1 MAALA
6 EEIDRLVPH
15 DQPLIIAGDFNDW
28 RNHASEHLA
37 RRLDMVEVFDTLSG
51 KPARSFPVA
60 MPMLRLDR
68 IYIRGLKAVRAD
80 VHYGAGWS
88 KISDHAALRC
98 ELALT
103 D

>member
-15 DQPLIIAGDFNDW
+15 DHPLIIAGDFNDW

-37 RRLDMVEVFDTLSG
+37 ARLDLTEVFHQLSG
-51 KPARSFPVA
+51 RPARSFPVA

-68 IYIRGLKAVRAD
+68 IYVRGLRAVNAD

-98 ELALT
+98 ELRLAR
-103 D
+103 

>member
-28 RNHASEHLA
+28 RNHASKHLA
-37 RRLDMVEVFDTLSG
+37 ERLELSEVFQQLSG
-51 KPARSFPVA
+51 RYARSFPVA

-68 IYIRGLKAVRAD
+68 IYVRGLCAVNAD

-98 ELALT
+98 ELRLT
-103 D
+103 V